1 MEGLHSLAEPVI
13 IGSGALNVDYL
24 FFVDELVF
32 NGETFIN
39 DFKKS
44 PGGSASNTISALSR
58 WGVPSGVIGC
68 IGNDDDGD
76 LLIEH
81 LRKWNVIQW
90 IKRTD
95 AHTGR
100 AFIYVDKNGKRSSY
114 VASGANLSL
123 RIDMFPKR
131 LPEGI
136 KWVHCSSLVGEESF
150 NTQMEWLTHLPE
162 RVKISLSPGMIY
174 ARKGFEGLRDILKKT
189 TVLFLNI
196 DELSILLEGKDRS
209 LEDALRFLHQG
220 GPEIIAVTSGK
231 EGSYLSDGRNIH
243 HLRSLASEVVDTTGA
258 GDAFAAGVLL
268 GLIEGEAI
276 EKAHIRGAIGASI
289 VVKGYGALSDI
300 PARGELDLMVE
311 RKEIELEY
319 LI

>member
-1 MEGLHSLAEPVI
+1 MEDVVI
-13 IGSGALNVDYL
+13 VGIGALNVDYL

-32 NGETFIN
+32 DGETFIN

-114 VASGANLSL
+114 VAPGANLSL
-123 RIDMFPKR
+123 RIGLFPQK
-131 LPEGI
+131 LPEGT
-136 KWVHCSSLVGEESF
+136 KWVHCSSLVGKEPF
-150 NTQMEWLTHLPE
+150 DAQMEWLMGLPE
-162 RVKISLSPGMIY
+162 GFKLSLSPGMIY
-174 ARKGFEGLRDILKKT
+174 ARKGLEQLRDILKKT
-189 TVLFLNI
+189 TTLFLNTE
-196 DELSILLEGKDRS
+196 ELGILLGDKDLN
-209 LEDALRFLHQG
+209 LEDALKFLHG
-220 GPEIIAVTSGK
+220 IGPRIIAVTSGK
-231 EGSYLSDGRNIH
+231 GGSLLSDGRNIH
-243 HLRSLASEVVDTTGA
+243 HLKSFASKVVDTTGA

-268 GLIEGEAI
+268 GLIEGESL
-276 EKAHIRGAIGASI
+276 EKAHIRGAISASI
-289 VVKGYGALSDI
+289 VVKEYGALSGI
-300 PARGELDLMVE
+300 PGRDELNLMVE
-311 RKEIELEY
+311 RLRH
-319 LI
+319 